1 MLRKDTRIL
10 LNGGQRR
17 LKENVGR
24 RVVIAHHRDI
34 ARDALPHLVQAL
46 EQTEGD
52 VIRTCEHSGG
62 ISCEHR
68 LRGLVGTRNVVLALK
83 LQTCVD
89 RQANLA
95 QRALIAGKSFATRI
109 GAACVNQASNTA
121 VALLD
126 QIAGGHVAAHL
137 VVEHHLVALESLNGT
152 VDHYGRDGQVADF
165 FAQGAVVGELVAH
178 DQEDAINAARHQ
190 LAQQLQIVIGASAR
204 AGNEE
209 RIAVLAAALF
219 QATGERGKKAA
230 LDVRDDKAQGA
241 RLAHDQAARDLVGN
255 IVVARRDLFD
265 ELAVFFRDATG
276 PIIEH
281 KRDRRGGKPHLLG
294 DLLEG
299 DFVGHLAP
307 SGFTRNLLK
316 V

>member
-1 MLRKDTRIL
+1 MLRKDARIL

-17 LKENVGR
+17 LKENVGC
-24 RVVIAHHRDI
+24 RVVIAYDRNI

-68 LRGLVGTRNVVLALK
+68 LRGLIGTRNVVLALK
-83 LQTCVD
+83 LQARVD
-89 RQANLA
+89 GQSHLA
-95 QRALIAGKSFATRI
+95 QRALVTGESLAARI
-109 GAACVNQASNTA
+109 GATRVT
-121 VALLD
+121 
-126 QIAGGHVAAHL
+126 HL
-137 VVEHHLVALESLNGT
+137 VVEHHLVALEPLNGT
-152 VDHYGRDGQVADF
+152 IDHHGRDRQMADF
-165 FAQGAVVGELVAH
+165 FAQGAVVGELVAY
-178 DQEDAINAARHQ
+178 DQEDTVDAARHQ
-190 LAQQLQIVIGASAR
+190 LAQQLKIVVGTSTR
-204 AGNEE
+204 AGNKE
-209 RIAVLAAALF
+209 RVTVLAAALF
-219 QATGERGKKAA
+219 QAAGERGKKAA
-230 LDVRDDKAQGA
+230 LDIGNDKAQRA
-241 RLAHDQAARDLVGN
+241 RLAHDQAARDLVRD

-294 DLLEG
+294 NLLESN
-299 DFVGHLAP
+299 FVAHLAP
-307 SGFTRNLLK
+307 SEYSRNLLK